1 MIKKASLLTA
11 CSVTAFSAWAQDT
24 SPDTLVVT
32 ANRFQEPLS
41 AVLAPVTVVTREDI
55 ERWQVSSV
63 NDVLRRL
70 PGVAIAQ
77 NGGEGQLSTI
87 FIRGTNSNHALVL
100 IDGVRLNLAGVS
112 GSADLSQFPIALV
125 QRIEYIRGPRSA
137 IYGSDAIG
145 GVINIITSRENTGTE
160 ISAGWGSNSYQN
172 YDISTQQQIGENTQV
187 TLLGDYAYTRGFDV

>member
-1 MIKKASLLTA
+1 M
-11 CSVTAFSAWAQDT
+11 
-24 SPDTLVVT
+24 
-32 ANRFQEPLS
+32 
-41 AVLAPVTVVTREDI
+41 LAPVTVVTREDI
-55 ERWQVSSV
+55 DRWQVSSV

-70 PGVAIAQ
+70 PGVVIAQ

-87 FIRGTNSNHALVL
+87 FLRGTNSNHALVL

-112 GSADLSQFPIALV
+112 GAADLSQFPIALV

-172 YDISTQQQIGENTQV
+172 YDISTQQQIGENTRV
-187 TLLGDYAYTRGFDV
+187 TLLGDYAYTKGFDVVAYGNTGMQIQSDRDGF